1 MADDGNYGTGDI
13 GLSQSMQHDAT
24 DMYGMTQTAL
34 QQFPPEFLQIYLR
47 NQGIGHPGINHNEF
61 QARGTWTQQEDE
73 QLTNAVLQLGTKKWT
88 DIAKFVPT
96 RTSKQCRERWFHRL
110 DPSIRREPFEPW
122 EDQIII
128 EKQKEIGN
136 RWAIIAQQI
145 PGRSPSAVKNRWY
158 SGLKNHHA
166 THVQV
171 DLNAMALMEQM
182 THDDSLVQNTDL

>member
-1 MADDGNYGTGDI
+1 MADDGNYVSSDI
-13 GLSQSMQHDAT
+13 GIPQGIPQDSV
-24 DMYGMTQTAL
+24 DMYGLPQSMM
-34 QQFPPEFLQIYLR
+34 QQIPQELLQIYMR
-47 NQGIGHPGINHNEF
+47 SQGIGNPGMNQNEF

-73 QLTNAVLQLGTKKWT
+73 QLTSAVRQLGTKKWT

-110 DPSIRREPFEPW
+110 DPNIRRDPFEPW

-136 RWAIIAQQI
+136 KWAIIAQQI
-145 PGRSPSAVKNRWY
+145 PGRTPSAVKNRWY

-166 THVQV
+166 THAQM
-171 DLNAMALMEQM
+171 DLNALAMMEQM
-182 THDDSLVQNTDL
+182 PHILLVLNHMQ

>member
-1 MADDGNYGTGDI
+1 MADDGNYGPSDMGMPQ
-13 GLSQSMQHDAT
+13 GLPQDAT
-24 DMYGMTQTAL
+24 DMFGLPQAAM
-34 QQFPPEFLQIYLR
+34 QQIPPDLLQIYMR
-47 NQGIGHPGINHNEF
+47 SQGIGHPGMNQNEF

-73 QLTNAVLQLGTKKWT
+73 QLTNAVHQLGTKKWT

-110 DPSIRREPFEPW
+110 DPSIRRDPFEPW

-158 SGLKNHHA
+158 SGLKNHHT
-166 THVQV
+166 THAQM
-171 DLNAMALMEQM
+171 DLNALAMMEQLP
-182 THDDSLVQNTDL
+182 HDDTLPPNADL